1 MGALSGLLDPSV
13 EYPMSTINVALEID
27 APVLLITDSRP
38 HGVESAAME
47 LQNHVDVLV
56 NIGVNIIGVII
67 NKYPS
72 VPSDSVKKAIV
83 EFLDPVEVFGIIPK
97 VAERS
102 RGILPEIEIQYEIF
116 TKYALDSVEKYLRM
130 DDIL

>member
-13 EYPMSTINVALEID
+13 EYPMSTIKTALAIN
-27 APVLLITDSRP
+27 APVLLVTDCKP
-38 HGVESAAME
+38 HGVESAVLDLHSHVRI
-47 LQNHVDVLV
+47 LQNVDV
-56 NIGVNIIGVII
+56 NIMGVLI

-72 VPSDSVKKAIV
+72 IPSVSVKKAIID
-83 EFLDPVEVFGIIPK
+83 FLNPMEVLGIIPK